1 MSSYINRLIKSMEN
15 LYNYLIQMIQTREER
30 NEELVRPESNFAS
43 LISKLEQYI
52 IPIQALLIWERPYIS
67 AVVLIAV
74 NILFWYIVS
83 LFKRVY
89 SFVAIITLII
99 FGYKMGIS
107 KIWQEIRVPPSED
120 EDSESWIPVHPKVL
134 SAPELSH
141 YLDEGWK
148 YIKQWGIWLQ
158 DLRNRNH
165 GVFCFIISSV
175 FGVLAFIGHIIP
187 GVVITYTLLMTVLLG
202 PGIVLFVLP
211 PTLYD
216 QLKDVIFPTVKNQN
230 ASTGQDNESETD
242 EFLPN
247 TSAIGEF
254 SLLQETIL
262 TNDNLSEVQ
271 FEEAIA
277 KELGIE
283 SLIGEEDDLSLYQG
297 LENFP
302 SVDDDEESA
311 DEIELPQPENA
322 NGEDNLINIVPTYYK
337 EDSSDTENEELFS
350 EGLTFTDVLDTD
362 SNSNHESNN
371 KSNKQT
377 SENALH
383 SSRHSD
389 IDIDEYEI
397 VSKSDLTS

>member
-1 MSSYINRLIKSMEN
+1 MFQPRQGN
-15 LYNYLIQMIQTREER
+15 
-30 NEELVRPESNFAS
+30 NEKLDRPESTFAS
-43 LISKLEQYI
+43 MISKIEQYI

-74 NILFWYIVS
+74 NILYWYIVS

-107 KIWQEIRVPPSED
+107 KIWQEIRVPQPDD
-120 EDSESWIPVHPKVL
+120 EDTESWIPVHPQVL

-141 YLDEGWK
+141 YLDEGLK
-148 YIKQWGIWLQ
+148 YIKQWFIWLQ
-158 DLRNRNH
+158 DLRSRSH

-175 FGVLAFIGHIIP
+175 FALLAFIGHVIP

-216 QLKDVIFPTVKNQN
+216 QLKDVIFPAITNQN
-230 ASTGQDNESETD
+230 TSSNQDDDNEND

-247 TSAIGEF
+247 VSTVGEF
-254 SLLQETIL
+254 SILQENSLVNDDL
-262 TNDNLSEVQ
+262 TETR
-271 FEEAIA
+271 FEEAVVR
-277 KELGIE
+277 ELGLE
-283 SLIGEEDDLSLYQG
+283 SLITEEDDLSLYQG

-302 SVDDDEESA
+302 SVEEEEESG
-311 DEIELPQPENA
+311 DEIELPHPT
-322 NGEDNLINIVPTYYK
+322 NGEENIINIVPTYYK
-337 EDSSDTENEELFS
+337 EESSDTDNEELFS

-362 SNSNHESNN
+362 SNSNNELN
-371 KSNKQT
+371 KSGKPS
-377 SENALH
+377 SENVPQ
-383 SSRHSD
+383 SSRSSD

>member
-1 MSSYINRLIKSMEN
+1 MFHPRQGNNEN
-15 LYNYLIQMIQTREER
+15 LD
-30 NEELVRPESNFAS
+30 RPESTFAS
-43 LISKLEQYI
+43 MISKIEQYI

-107 KIWQEIRVPPSED
+107 KIWQEIRVPQPDD
-120 EDSESWIPVHPKVL
+120 EDTESWIPVHPQVL

-141 YLDEGWK
+141 YLDEGLK
-148 YIKQWGIWLQ
+148 YIKQWFIWLQ
-158 DLRNRNH
+158 DLRSRSH
-165 GVFCFIISSV
+165 GVFCFIISSI
-175 FGVLAFIGHIIP
+175 FALLAFIGYVIP

-216 QLKDVIFPTVKNQN
+216 QLKDVIFPAITNQITSSNQN
-230 ASTGQDNESETD
+230 DDNEND

-247 TSAIGEF
+247 VSTVGEF
-254 SLLQETIL
+254 SILQENSLVNDDL
-262 TNDNLSEVQ
+262 TETR
-271 FEEAIA
+271 FEEVVVR
-277 KELGIE
+277 ELGLE
-283 SLIGEEDDLSLYQG
+283 SLITEEDDLSLYQG

-302 SVDDDEESA
+302 SVEEEEESG
-311 DEIELPQPENA
+311 DEIELPQPT
-322 NGEDNLINIVPTYYK
+322 NGEENIINIVPTYYK
-337 EDSSDTENEELFS
+337 EESSDTDNEELFS

-362 SNSNHESNN
+362 SNSNNELN
-371 KSNKQT
+371 KSGKPS
-377 SENALH
+377 SENVLQ
-383 SSRHSD
+383 SSRSSD

>member
-1 MSSYINRLIKSMEN
+1 MEN
-15 LYNYLIQMIQTREER
+15 IYNYFVQMFHPRQGN
-30 NEELVRPESNFAS
+30 NENLDRPESTFAS
-43 LISKLEQYI
+43 MISKIEQYI

-107 KIWQEIRVPPSED
+107 KIWQEIRVPQPDD
-120 EDSESWIPVHPKVL
+120 EDTESWIPVHPQVL

-141 YLDEGWK
+141 YLDEGLK
-148 YIKQWGIWLQ
+148 YIKQWFIWLQ
-158 DLRNRNH
+158 DLRSRSH
-165 GVFCFIISSV
+165 GVFCFIISSI
-175 FGVLAFIGHIIP
+175 FALLAFIGYVIP

-216 QLKDVIFPTVKNQN
+216 QLKDVIFPAITNQITSSNQN
-230 ASTGQDNESETD
+230 DDNEND

-247 TSAIGEF
+247 VSTVGEF
-254 SLLQETIL
+254 SILQENSLVNDDL
-262 TNDNLSEVQ
+262 TETR
-271 FEEAIA
+271 FEEAVVR
-277 KELGIE
+277 ELGLE
-283 SLIGEEDDLSLYQG
+283 SLITEEDDLSLYQG

-302 SVDDDEESA
+302 SVEEEEESG
-311 DEIELPQPENA
+311 DEIELPQPT
-322 NGEDNLINIVPTYYK
+322 NGEENIINIVPTYYK
-337 EDSSDTENEELFS
+337 EESSDTDNEELFS

-362 SNSNHESNN
+362 SNSNNELN
-371 KSNKQT
+371 KSGKPS
-377 SENALH
+377 SENVPQ
-383 SSRHSD
+383 SSRSSD

>member
-216 QLKDVIFPTVKNQN
+216 QLKDVIFPTVKNQ
-230 ASTGQDNESETD
+230 
-242 EFLPN
+242 
-247 TSAIGEF
+247 
-254 SLLQETIL
+254 
-262 TNDNLSEVQ
+262 
-271 FEEAIA
+271 
-277 KELGIE
+277 K
-283 SLIGEEDDLSLYQG
+283 DDLSLYQG